1 MSNVMAS
8 DKTMLEPHSGDRN
21 LAVGEAMP
29 QSGERN
35 PRLDATTNR
44 TAQAVAGKSP
54 VSRFESK
61 SDSNVQLAIF
71 ATLSRKFTYN
81 ILNLLNK
88 KQLESLLI
96 KEVKEMGI

>member
-1 MSNVMAS
+1 MNNEMAS
-8 DKTMLEPHSGDRN
+8 DRNVLKSRSGDRN
-21 LAVGEAMP
+21 LAVGEATP

-44 TAQAVAGKSP
+44 TALAVAGISP

-61 SDSNVQLAIF
+61 SYSNVQLEIF
-71 ATLSRKFTYN
+71 LTLSKKFIYN
-81 ILNLLNK
+81 MLNLLYK

-96 KEVKEMGI
+96 KEEKEMGL